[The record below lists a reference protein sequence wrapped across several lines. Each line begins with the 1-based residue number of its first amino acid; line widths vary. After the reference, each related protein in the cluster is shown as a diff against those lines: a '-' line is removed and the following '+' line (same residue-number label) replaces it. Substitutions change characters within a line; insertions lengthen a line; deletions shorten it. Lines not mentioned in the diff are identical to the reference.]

1 MAHGGPPDVQGE
13 LIEEERQQVA
23 VNPLHELTAAL
34 HMVFMLVADVHVT
47 VEPYE
52 EPPGDWLFVQS
63 LDEEPTFST
72 RTPDMVHVEPDMAT
86 GGCAWRN
93 TGARRAARRRGC
105 TCNREPNV
113 WD

>member
-1 MAHGGPPDVQGE
+1 MAQAGLPDVQGE

-47 VEPYE
+47 VERYE
-52 EPPGDWLFVQS
+52 DPLDAWLFVQS

-72 RTPDMVHVEPDMAT
+72 RTPDMVHVEDDMAT
-86 GGCAWRN
+86 GGCAQHKR
-93 TGARRAARRRGC
+93 GASARL
-105 TCNREPNV
+105 
-113 WD
+113 